1 MIPLDL
7 SIAANQDTY
16 KDWDE
21 YKRYNSSNH
30 NIATNN
36 PQITG
41 SQKQSEERAVLFAVR
56 VYLPC

>member
-30 NIATNN
+30 NIATNYAN
-36 PQITG
+36 QPRG
-41 SQKQSEERAVLFAVR
+41 FLRRLNWSG
-56 VYLPC
+56 